1 MQMKKILVADDEPSV
16 LEAVVETL
24 QDTYEVLTAKDGQ
37 EVFDVLKKTKP
48 DVILLDMMM
57 PIMDGIEV
65 CKKLKKDEETA
76 MIPVM
81 FLTAKGQIT
90 DIERG
95 FTVGGDSYIVKP
107 FSPTRLLEKIGNM
120 LSKVE
125 MRKRM
130 KTAKTA

>member
-76 MIPVM
+76 KIPVM